1 MQAHGG
7 NDFDNYLINKELN
20 NKLAR
25 LKELKGSNVMSEGVF
40 DYSLQYIA
48 MRNEYRKL
56 YNELIKKVLVN
67 LQYPKEQ
74 ISNKSSEELQN
85 TLYLLRNDLDTYIS
99 KGKIK
104 VLFTK
109 SQGKDKEVDDLIT
122 KINVLCD
129 ILEA

>member
-1 MQAHGG
+1 M
-7 NDFDNYLINKELN
+7 E
-20 NKLAR
+20 
-25 LKELKGSNVMSEGVF
+25 
-40 DYSLQYIA
+40 
-48 MRNEYRKL
+48 
-56 YNELIKKVLVN
+56 
-67 LQYPKEQ
+67 YPKEQ